1 MVMESWPLNLQESNA
16 MYELITGEKL
26 EAKQLLLRWQKEGR
40 SYTAT
45 GYGAKIP
52 TSYMVR
58 HNRRWKRVYCM
69 IYSNAGSL
77 FIMNMREKI
86 YLTIED

>member
-1 MVMESWPLNLQESNA
+1 
-16 MYELITGEKL
+16 MYAQSSTGEKL
-26 EAKQLLLRWQKEGR
+26 EARQLLLWWQKEGR

-52 TSYMVR
+52 TIRVVR

-69 IYSNAGSL
+69 IYSNVGSL

-86 YLTIED
+86 YLTIEG

>member
-1 MVMESWPLNLQESNA
+1 

-52 TSYMVR
+52 TIRMVR

-69 IYSNAGSL
+69 IYSNVGSL
-77 FIMNMREKI
+77 FIISKNNKI
-86 YLTIED
+86 SLTIYED